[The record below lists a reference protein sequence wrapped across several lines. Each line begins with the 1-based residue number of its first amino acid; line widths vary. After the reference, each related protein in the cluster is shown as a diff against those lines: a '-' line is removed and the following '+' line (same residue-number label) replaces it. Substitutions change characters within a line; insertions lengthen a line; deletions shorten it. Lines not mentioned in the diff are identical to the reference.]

1 MIEPAELLWNS
12 VLQPKNFKELWRWR
26 RKTWVLDTKL
36 KWMCDSMFVDA
47 RLVMRSTSRMEAQS
61 GIAMMNA
68 MSCTIVAE
76 RLGFS
81 NRALSA
87 HGRI

>member
-1 MIEPAELLWNS
+1 MTEPVELSWNS
-12 VLQPKNFKELWRWR
+12 VLQPKNFKELWRWL

-36 KWMCDSMFVDA
+36 RWMCDSMFVDA
-47 RLVMRSTSRMEAQS
+47 RLVTRSTSRMEAPY

-81 NRALSA
+81 SRALSV

>member
-1 MIEPAELLWNS
+1 MIEPAELSWSS
-12 VLQPKNFKELWRWR
+12 VLQPKNFKELWRWL
-26 RKTWVLDTKL
+26 RKTWVLDIKL
-36 KWMCDSMFVDA
+36 RWMCDSMFVDA
-47 RLVMRSTSRMEAQS
+47 RLVTRSTSRMEAPY

-81 NRALSA
+81 SRALSV